1 MSMSARCRLTRR
13 VAAAATQWPAQPK
26 ELSAAP
32 PPWADR
38 RDTLNYSLELV
49 SSSPQEAAR
58 RFSMTL
64 SVDTQEVGIVEQ
76 PNIELVRTLR
86 SLVCSLHSQL
96 PKLTQILTTSRDD
109 MMRAV

>member
-1 MSMSARCRLTRR
+1 MLSSDGCCAAR
-13 VAAAATQWPAQPK
+13 TQWPAQPK

-76 PNIELVRTLR
+76 PNIELVRTLH
-86 SLVCSLHSQL
+86 SLVSALCIHRH
-96 PKLTQILTTSRDD
+96 LTTSLVYEACRLCSGVS
-109 MMRAV
+109 RAV